1 LSRLIARRGDPG
13 EPWEP
18 EIDLSLTKEYRRS
31 FLAGSEFV
39 VYRAFRHPIVLTKQ
53 ILISLGVL
61 VLIIL
66 FGMNDAGHSA
76 GGILGLA
83 LLGVFVYIAAA
94 VAEWRFDRIVITNK
108 RVIKVEGIVNRR
120 ISTIPLGKV
129 TDTSYR
135 RTWLGRI
142 LGYGELVLDTPGQDK
157 YLPILDNLANPDRVY
172 RAIMWIAIG
181 GGGTPPPAPPAKPPP
196 EAPAPQA
203 PAPSP
208 AIPRGKPPGD
218 GKEETA

>member
-1 LSRLIARRGDPG
+1 LSGLTARRD

-39 VYRAFRHPIVLTKQ
+39 VYRAFRHPIVLTKT
-53 ILISLGVL
+53 
-61 VLIIL
+61 VLIAAAALVVIL
-66 FGMNDAGHSA
+66 FLGMNGAGRSG
-76 GGILGLA
+76 GGILGLL
-83 LLGVFVYIAAA
+83 LLGVAVYVGAA

-181 GGGTPPPAPPAKPPP
+181 GGGTAPPPQSQPKPPADAPGPG
-196 EAPAPQA
+196 APA
-203 PAPSP
+203 APS
-208 AIPRGKPPGD
+208 AIARGKPSGE
-218 GKEETA
+218 GTEETA